1 VEDDK
6 PITILNRALVWSH
19 GSVKYEA
26 DRKHVR
32 EILSYFKLDH
42 TSKGLHLPIVK
53 ETKKELDEG
62 ESELEP
68 RLATEFRGLA
78 ARANYLSLDRP
89 DIQFATKEICREMAK
104 PTERGM
110 QKMKRLARYLL
121 QFPRLVLEFNPSLE
135 DGGVIDVYSDSD
147 WAGRLRTRKSTSG
160 GVMMLGNGVMKT
172 WSNTQSTIAQSSGEA
187 ECYALVRAA
196 AEGLGMQSIMQDLG
210 WKVRIR
216 LWADSNL
223 FQNWSGKG
231 QTFGSEVSVAPRGC
245 AT

>member
-1 VEDDK
+1 M
-6 PITILNRALVWSH
+6 
-19 GSVKYEA
+19 KYEA
-26 DRKHVR
+26 GRKLVR
-32 EILSYFKLDH
+32 EILSYFKLDY
-42 TSKGLHLPIVK
+42 TSKGLRLPIVK
-53 ETKKELDEG
+53 ETKEEVAEG

-121 QFPRLVLEFNPSLE
+121 QLPRLVLEFNPSLE
-135 DGGVIDVYSDSD
+135 DDGVIDVYSDSD
-147 WAGRLRTRKSTSG
+147 WAGCLRTRKSTSG
-160 GVMMLGNGVMKT
+160 GVMMLGDGVMKT

-187 ECYALVRAA
+187 EYYALVRAA

-216 LWADSNL
+216 LWVDSSASKSISSRTGL
-223 FQNWSGKG
+223 GRVRHL
-231 QTFGSEVSVAPRGC
+231 EVKC
-245 AT
+245 L